1 MKKDSISVA
10 MFLAIGFVSAGMFVT
25 VATHMIGSS
34 QDDIISH
41 TKQVEQY

>member
-10 MFLAIGFVSAGMFVT
+10 MFLAIGFVIAGMFIT

>member
-10 MFLAIGFVSAGMFVT
+10 MFLAVGFVIAGIFISTAVNI
-25 VATHMIGSS
+25 IGSS

>member
-10 MFLAIGFVSAGMFVT
+10 LFLAIGFVIAGIFIT
-25 VATHMIGSS
+25 AATGIIGDS
-34 QDDIISH
+34 QDDIISY

>member
-10 MFLAIGFVSAGMFVT
+10 MFLTIGFVIAGMFVT

>member
-10 MFLAIGFVSAGMFVT
+10 MFLAIGFIIAGMFVT